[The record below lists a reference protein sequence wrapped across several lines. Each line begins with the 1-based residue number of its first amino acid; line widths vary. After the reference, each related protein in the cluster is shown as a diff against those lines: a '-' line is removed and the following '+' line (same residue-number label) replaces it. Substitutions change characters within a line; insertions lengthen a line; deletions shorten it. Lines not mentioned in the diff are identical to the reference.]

1 MKTILM
7 IAPLLLTWPLTAG
20 RAICQETMRATT
32 DTGKEVVLYAD
43 GTWKY
48 ATAVASKPTSPGLR
62 TPASATKLFK
72 SDRGSFGIW
81 YDETKWQLNSK
92 SVEPGRREFNLRRGD
107 GYATAIVEELGIPL
121 TSLKKIALENAKEA
135 GPDAKIVFEEMRV
148 VNGKEVLCLKI
159 EVTIEQIPF
168 RFYGYYYGGKQGT
181 IQLLTYTGQVLFE
194 KYEQDFLDFINGLE
208 IY

>member
-1 MKTILM
+1 MKTILI
-7 IAPLLLTWPLTAG
+7 IAPLLLMWPLAAG
-20 RAICQETMRATT
+20 HAICQETIRAKT

-48 ATAVASKPTSPGLR
+48 AVAVASKPNAPGLR
-62 TPASATKLFK
+62 KPASAAKLFK
-72 SDRGSFGIW
+72 PDRGSFGIW
-81 YDETKWQLNSK
+81 YDEAKWQLSPK
-92 SVEPGRREFNLRRGD
+92 SVEPGRTEFNLRRGD
-107 GYATAIVEELGIPL
+107 GYGIAITEEIGIPL
-121 TSLKKIALENAKEA
+121 SSLKKIALENAKEA
-135 GPDAKIVFEEMRV
+135 GSDAKIVFEETRV

-159 EVTIEQIPF
+159 EGTIEQIPF

-194 KYEQDFLDFINGLE
+194 KYEQDFLDFLNGLE